1 MSYQPA
7 DEPVSDV
14 LAAEEFGVPAPDPV
28 FRLRAAPATDVL
40 AAEEFGVPAPDPV
53 FRRQAGPPT
62 DVLAAEEFG
71 VPAPDP
77 LLHPEHLVLPEDL
90 VGGEPRDVLVAE
102 EFAMPA
108 PDEAHVPPRV
118 SARRGPPVA
127 WLFALVLPPLLGA
140 AWLLRRRRGTASRR

>member
-1 MSYQPA
+1 MSYQKA

-14 LAAEEFGVPAPDPV
+14 LAAEEFGVPAPDPA

-40 AAEEFGVPAPDPV
+40 AAEEFGMPAPDPD
-53 FRRQAGPPT
+53 FRGQAGPPT

-108 PDEAHVPPRV
+108 PDEAHVPPRGSV
-118 SARRGPPVA
+118 KRRSSVAR
-127 WLFALVLPPLLGA
+127 VLTINLLTLLSL
-140 AWLLRRRRGTASRR
+140 AWLLRRQRRAARN

>member
-1 MSYQPA
+1 
-7 DEPVSDV
+7 
-14 LAAEEFGVPAPDPV
+14 VPAPDQA
-28 FRLRAAPATDVL
+28 FSLRVAPATDVL
-40 AAEEFGVPAPDPV
+40 AAEEFGVPAPDPI

-77 LLHPEHLVLPEDL
+77 RLHHERLVLPEDL

-108 PDEAHVPPRV
+108 PDEAHVSPRV
-118 SARRGPPVA
+118 SAKRGLPVA
-127 WLFALVLPPLLGA
+127 RLLAINLLPLLGV
-140 AWLLRRRRGTASRR
+140 AWLLRRKRRSASRS